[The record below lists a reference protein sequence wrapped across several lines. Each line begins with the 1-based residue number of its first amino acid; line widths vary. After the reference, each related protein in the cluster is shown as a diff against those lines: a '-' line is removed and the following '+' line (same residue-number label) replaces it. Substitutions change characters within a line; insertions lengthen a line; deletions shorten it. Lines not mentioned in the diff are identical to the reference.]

1 MVLKDFCVD
10 FWKWYDNAVGKE
22 ERHITEENIFK
33 INQRLQ
39 IEIVGDIETGLYH
52 SRIEDIS
59 TEKMVIA
66 MPMSKGYPVNV
77 SRGSQLFGKI
87 ITNGAVYRFKSVV
100 IDKRMHPLPVWIV
113 SPPSDI
119 KKVQQRAFVRIEIM
133 LPLRLEFIDTEEQ
146 ENDALNVITKD
157 ISGGGLRIVS
167 KQPFKLNRR
176 LKLHIELL
184 EMGMVDAI
192 GEIVRIEHPQPE
204 NPVYW
209 VGIKFIHITEAHRS
223 KIIKFIFK
231 KQLEYRQKGL

>member
-1 MVLKDFCVD
+1 MKRR
-10 FWKWYDNAVGKE
+10 G
-22 ERHITEENIFK
+22 RHITQEDIFK

-39 IEIVGDIETGLYH
+39 IEIVGDKQAELYH

-59 TEKMVIA
+59 EERMVIA

-77 SRGSQLFGKI
+77 SRGSQLFGKV
-87 ITNGAVYRFKSVV
+87 ITDGAVYRFKSFV
-100 IDKRMHPLPVWIV
+100 IDKRIYPLPVWIV

-119 KKVQQRAFVRIEIM
+119 KKVQQRAFVRIEVM
-133 LPLRLEFIDTEEQ
+133 LPIRLEFIDAEEQ
-146 ENDALNVITKD
+146 ENNVLNVITKD

-167 KQPFKLNRR
+167 KQPLKLGTR
-176 LKLHIELL
+176 LKLRIELL
-184 EMGMVDAI
+184 DMGVVDAV
-192 GEIVRIEHPQPE
+192 GEIVRIEHPQAE